1 MVVFCLVLM
10 RRTPMCGGGSGAS
23 SPAAALLG
31 TAAASPAQYAADRC
45 GTLPLPASSSS
56 GRLTWDSPPR
66 ITPAVRHSLERR

>member
-31 TAAASPAQYAADRC
+31 TPAASPA
-45 GTLPLPASSSS
+45 L
-56 GRLTWDSPPR
+56 
-66 ITPAVRHSLERR
+66 